1 MKKTARGKKVTKE
14 DLHSIIESLDIP
26 PTEKRKL
33 LDLTPSTYL
42 GLSKKLAREI

>member
-1 MKKTARGKKVTKE
+1 MKKASRGKKVTKE
-14 DLHSIIESLDIP
+14 DLHSIIKSLDIP
-26 PTEKRKL
+26 ATEKRKL